1 MTLGQLR
8 MLLEVGA
15 LGGFSRAARSLRRS
29 QPGVS
34 QAIAALE
41 EELGVTL
48 VRRAR
53 ARVTL
58 TEAGQRVAA
67 RARAVLDG
75 VEDIRA
81 TASAARG
88 IDRGTL
94 RLGVLS
100 SAAAIVLPELM
111 DRFQSR
117 HPRLSLRVLRGSDEE
132 VRGWL
137 ESGGVDA
144 AVLTLPA
151 PGLLALE
158 LGRDAWWAVLP
169 RMHPLGL
176 RPTVTLAELAAHPFI
191 LGRGGCEGRLIE
203 AGRGEG
209 GALEVRWEVRDLDS
223 LLTLVREGLGVSV
236 LGEGALPADRRG
248 LALRPVS
255 PERFRVFAL
264 AVRPAD
270 AGRGAVRALLAAAE
284 SLRPPANDLGPT
296 VPSPIRHRGAAFG
309 PLDRPP

>member
-8 MLLEVGA
+8 MLVEVGA

-58 TEAGQRVAA
+58 TEAGQRVAG

-100 SAAAIVLPELM
+100 SAAAIVLPELTE
-111 DRFQSR
+111 RFQSR
-117 HPRLSLRVLRGSDEE
+117 HPRLVLRVLRGSDEE
-132 VRGWL
+132 VRRWL
-137 ESGGVDA
+137 ESGLVDA

-151 PGLLALE
+151 AGLLTRE

-169 RMHPLGL
+169 RMHPLGA
-176 RPTVTLAELAAHPFI
+176 RHTVTLTELCGHPFI
-191 LGRGGCEGRLIE
+191 LGRGGCEARLLE
-203 AGRGEG
+203 AIRGEG
-209 GALEVRWEVRDLDS
+209 RALDVRWEVRDLDS

-236 LGEGALPADRRG
+236 LGEGVLPDDSRG
-248 LALRPVS
+248 LVLRRIS
-255 PERFRVFAL
+255 PERFRTFAI
-264 AVRPAD
+264 AVRPED
-270 AGRGAVRALLAAAE
+270 AGRATLRALLAAAE
-284 SLRPPANDLGPT
+284 SWSSR
-296 VPSPIRHRGAAFG
+296 SPGEGDRGSRG
-309 PLDRPP
+309 GIHEK

>member
-1 MTLGQLR
+1 MTLTQLR
-8 MLLEVGA
+8 ILVEVGA

-53 ARVTL
+53 AHVTL

-94 RLGVLS
+94 RMGVLS
-100 SAAAIVLPELM
+100 SAASIVLPELVE
-111 DRFQSR
+111 RFQSR
-117 HPRLSLRVLRGSDEE
+117 HPRLVLRVLRGSDEE
-132 VRGWL
+132 VRRWL
-137 ESGGVDA
+137 EAGLVDA
-144 AVLTLPA
+144 GVLTLPA
-151 PGLLALE
+151 PGLVTRE

-169 RMHPLGL
+169 RLHPLGA
-176 RPTVTLAELAAHPFI
+176 RPTVTLTELAGHPFI
-191 LGRGGCEGRLIE
+191 LGRGGCEGRLLE
-203 AGRGEG
+203 AVQGEG
-209 GALEVRWEVRDLDS
+209 RALEVRWEVRDLDT

-236 LGEGALPADRRG
+236 LGEGALPVDPRG
-248 LALRPVS
+248 LALRRVS
-255 PERFRVFAL
+255 PERFRTFAL
-264 AVRPAD
+264 AVRPED
-270 AGRGAVRALLAAAE
+270 AGRATLRALLSAAE
-284 SLRPPANDLGPT
+284 CLGTDATRP
-296 VPSPIRHRGAAFG
+296 RGG
-309 PLDRPP
+309 HGRSERRPGLARDPERA

>member
-48 VRRAR
+48 VRRSR

-67 RARAVLDG
+67 RARTVLDG
-75 VEDIRA
+75 VEDILA

-100 SAAAIVLPELM
+100 SAAATVLPELLE
-111 DRFQSR
+111 RFQSR

-132 VRGWL
+132 VRLWL
-137 ESGGVDA
+137 EAGGVDA
-144 AVLTLPA
+144 AVVTLPA
-151 PGLLALE
+151 QGLLTRE

-169 RMHPLGL
+169 RMHPLGT
-176 RPTVTLAELAAHPFI
+176 RPTVTLAELAAYPFI
-191 LGRGGCEGRLIE
+191 LGRGGCEGRLLE
-203 AGRGEG
+203 AVRGEG
-209 GALEVRWEVRDLDS
+209 RALEVRWEVRDVDS

-236 LGEGALPADRRG
+236 VGEGALPADRRG
-248 LALRPVS
+248 LVLRRIS
-255 PERFRVFAL
+255 PERFRTFAL

-270 AGRGAVRALLAAAE
+270 VGRASIGALLAAAGSIGGDRGRLHGADEENEAAE
-284 SLRPPANDLGPT
+284 SPRPPRFHGE
-296 VPSPIRHRGAAFG
+296 
-309 PLDRPP
+309 